1 MHKSVEEGVRVLGE
15 KEAVVKG
22 LMRDCKGLDKELG
35 EARNLRRIL
44 NSMLEAANEEIVSSK
59 IVWLN
64 SKYV

>member
-1 MHKSVEEGVRVLGE
+1 MQEGGRVLGE
-15 KEAVVKG
+15 KEAVLKG
-22 LMRDCKGLDKELG
+22 LVRDCKGLDKELG
-35 EARNLRRIL
+35 EVRGIRRVL